1 MGESHTVP
9 SQPEDKLLRFLGS
22 LIVVAGWLV
31 TIIGLT
37 GLVVTNPDVLLV
49 TLFIAVGGGLWF
61 AGRRLHGHLDR
72 ASAERDAFWP
82 EAVITPQLPRL
93 PVE

>member
-31 TIIGLT
+31 IILGLT
-37 GLVVTNPDVLLV
+37 SLGTTNPDVLAV
-49 TLFIAVGGGLWF
+49 MLFIAVGGGLWF
-61 AGRRLHGHLDR
+61 AGRRLHAHLDR
-72 ASAERDAFWP
+72 ANAERDGFWP
-82 EAVITPQLPRL
+82 EAVMRKWRW
-93 PVE
+93 